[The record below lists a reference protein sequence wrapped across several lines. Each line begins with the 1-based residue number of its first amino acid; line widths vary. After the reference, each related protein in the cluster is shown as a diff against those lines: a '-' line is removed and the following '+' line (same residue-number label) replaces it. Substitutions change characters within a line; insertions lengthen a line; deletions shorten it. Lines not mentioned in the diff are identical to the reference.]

1 MAHADASD
9 RGPASTS
16 GAGGGEMEQHIT
28 IDCDGCRGRELDA
41 CGDCVVS
48 FIVEREPD
56 DALIIDAAEARA
68 VRLLGRAGLVPPLR
82 FEAEAVGG
90 DGC

>member
-1 MAHADASD
+1 MDIEL
-9 RGPASTS
+9 R
-16 GAGGGEMEQHIT
+16 

-48 FIVEREPD
+48 FITGREPD

-68 VRLLGRAGLVPPLR
+68 VRLLGDAGLVPPLR
-82 FEAEAVGG
+82 FDRAAGAEQA
-90 DGC
+90 